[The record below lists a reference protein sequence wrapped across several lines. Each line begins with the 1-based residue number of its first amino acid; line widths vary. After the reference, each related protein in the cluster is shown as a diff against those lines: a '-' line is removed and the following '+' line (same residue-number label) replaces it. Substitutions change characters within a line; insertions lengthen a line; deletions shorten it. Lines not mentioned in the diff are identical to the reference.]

1 MSESIDKEEF
11 AESIRKAASKAAI
24 DKALSNLVAM
34 RKANCKSIGR
44 GRNKNV
50 YQNTIELLGALG
62 TTISKDALQQRVSR
76 ALKEENNSQGGM
88 PEQVS
93 MLSLTTE
100 VSSLT
105 SDGQNSPS
113 TEPSVSDNGPGAG
126 RPKGT
131 TKSQKKQENVN
142 NLKCIEAIVLEYSSQ
157 ASSAKSVGRKVDY
170 GYLDKLIDAKKSE
183 FNVKCEISKKNN

>member
-1 MSESIDKEEF
+1 MSQSIDKEEF

-24 DKALSNLVAM
+24 DKAVSNLVAM
-34 RKANCKSIGR
+34 QKANCKRIGR

-62 TTISKDALQQRVSR
+62 TTISKDALQQRVSS

-100 VSSLT
+100 VLSLT
-105 SDGQNSPS
+105 SPDG
-113 TEPSVSDNGPGAG
+113 
-126 RPKGT
+126 
-131 TKSQKKQENVN
+131 EN
-142 NLKCIEAIVLEYSSQ
+142 
-157 ASSAKSVGRKVDY
+157 
-170 GYLDKLIDAKKSE
+170 
-183 FNVKCEISKKNN
+183 

>member
-1 MSESIDKEEF
+1 MSESLDKEEF

-24 DKALSNLVAM
+24 DKAVSNLVAM
-34 RKANCKSIGR
+34 RKTNCRRIGR

-100 VSSLT
+100 VSSPT
-105 SDGQNSPS
+105 SDGQNPPS

-126 RPKGT
+126 
-131 TKSQKKQENVN
+131 
-142 NLKCIEAIVLEYSSQ
+142 
-157 ASSAKSVGRKVDY
+157 
-170 GYLDKLIDAKKSE
+170 
-183 FNVKCEISKKNN
+183 